1 MTLTYTSQH
10 TARLSALIGLA
21 AVTLVMAA
29 CERPAPSGRDGG
41 AVAKAQSAE
50 DTPSISPK
58 EEGAASA
65 PDAPRKVTPKKTK
78 EQGWLESVGTSCL
91 GDRYCPGY
99 LRCVEQACQVP
110 AAMTGERDARTPFV
124 TFTGG
129 EGEPLKFWVEI
140 VTTSEQRARGLMYRR
155 SMLPDWGMLFVYPA
169 DRPLS
174 FWMKN
179 TYIPLDM
186 VFIDSR
192 GTVVGI
198 LENVPPL
205 TLDSRSVGKPGR
217 YVLELA
223 AGRAKATGLEP
234 GMKMSLER
242 SPQPGWRPRP

>member
-1 MTLTYTSQH
+1 VTLTTTSRH
-10 TARLSALIGLA
+10 TGRLRALTALA
-21 AVTLVMAA
+21 AITLVVAA
-29 CERPAPSGRDGG
+29 CERPAPAARAD
-41 AVAKAQSAE
+41 AVATAQGAG
-50 DTPSISPK
+50 D
-58 EEGAASA
+58 GAASTTQDEAGASA
-65 PDAPRKVTPKKTK
+65 PAKPEKKKTK
-78 EQGWLESVGTSCL
+78 EEVWLESVGDSCL

-99 LRCVEQACQVP
+99 LRCVAESCQIP
-110 AAMTGERDARTPFV
+110 AAMTGERDERTPFV
-124 TFTGG
+124 TFTDGS
-129 EGEPLKFWVEI
+129 GEPLKFWIELAA
-140 VTTSEQRARGLMYRR
+140 TPDQRERGLMFRR
-155 SMLPDWGMLFVYPA
+155 EMLPDWGMLFVYPA

-223 AGRAKATGLEP
+223 AGRASAVGLEV

-242 SPQPGWRPRP
+242 SPQPGWLPRP